1 MIIIII
7 NSMKLTNSANT
18 YTSLANNSS
27 GNSIISI
34 SKEYSHSVINA
45 CLSNKLS
52 AKICN
57 LLFLSQFI
65 INFSSPEEE
74 KFALIAIKF
83 LITFWLVMSLCQL
96 VKNICCYEVICRK
109 QSIFIYIQYTAI
121 HRKRGGWYNFLYITF
136 DCVQWCELGG
146 KLNNFPNC
154 VMTHFHIWQKF

>member
-1 MIIIII
+1 
-7 NSMKLTNSANT
+7 MKLTNSANT

-34 SKEYSHSVINA
+34 SKGYSHSVINA
-45 CLSNKLS
+45 CLSNKLL

-83 LITFWLVMSLCQL
+83 LITF
-96 VKNICCYEVICRK
+96 
-109 QSIFIYIQYTAI
+109 
-121 HRKRGGWYNFLYITF
+121 
-136 DCVQWCELGG
+136 
-146 KLNNFPNC
+146 
-154 VMTHFHIWQKF
+154 